1 MIKKLRRKFIAV
13 AMCCIIVVLCAI
25 IGIINTANYISIN
38 QQADERLNMI
48 AENGG
53 VFPKNDFKIDK
64 HIPHDISPE
73 TPFEVRYFTVKL
85 HSDGTIIYINTGR
98 IAAVSTS
105 TAAEYAEQLFDNE
118 QENGFIGDY
127 KYTCVNIADDIMYIF
142 LDCGRELSTF
152 YSFLFASVAV
162 SIAGIVLVFVLVLI
176 FSKIALKPVAE
187 SYEKQKRFITDA
199 GHEIKTPLTIID
211 ANTEVLEMINGESE
225 WSESIKNQVKRLN
238 SLTEKLVLLSK
249 MDEEET
255 VFQMSEFS
263 FSEVVANTAQSF
275 VAVAESKGKIFETNI
290 QENINYCGNETL
302 ICQLVSILLD
312 NAMKYSDENGRVE
325 ISLKLNGKN
334 KTLTVYNTTD
344 SIQTGKLNFLFE
356 RFYRT
361 DTSRNSETG
370 GHGIGLS
377 VAKAIVNTHKGKI
390 TVFSSDGKSI
400 SVTAVL

>member
-13 AMCCIIVVLCAI
+13 AMCCIIVVLGAI
-25 IGIINTANYISIN
+25 ISIINTANYISIN

-187 SYEKQKRFITDA
+187 SYEKQ
-199 GHEIKTPLTIID
+199 
-211 ANTEVLEMINGESE
+211 S
-225 WSESIKNQVKRLN
+225 
-238 SLTEKLVLLSK
+238 VLL
-249 MDEEET
+249 
-255 VFQMSEFS
+255 
-263 FSEVVANTAQSF
+263 
-275 VAVAESKGKIFETNI
+275 
-290 QENINYCGNETL
+290 
-302 ICQLVSILLD
+302 
-312 NAMKYSDENGRVE
+312 
-325 ISLKLNGKN
+325 
-334 KTLTVYNTTD
+334 
-344 SIQTGKLNFLFE
+344 QTQ
-356 RFYRT
+356 
-361 DTSRNSETG
+361 
-370 GHGIGLS
+370 
-377 VAKAIVNTHKGKI
+377 
-390 TVFSSDGKSI
+390 
-400 SVTAVL
+400 VTK

>member
-13 AMCCIIVVLCAI
+13 AMCCIIVVLGAI
-25 IGIINTANYISIN
+25 ISIINTANYISIN

-225 WSESIKNQVKRLN
+225 WSESIKNQVKRLS

-255 VFQMSEFS
+255 IFQMSEFS
-263 FSEVVANTAQSF
+263 LSDVVANTAQSF
-275 VAVAESKGKIFETNI
+275 IAVAESKGKIFEVNI
-290 QENINYCGNETL
+290 QESINYCGNETL

-312 NAMKYSDENGRVE
+312 NAMKYSNENGKVE
-325 ISLKLNGKN
+325 ISLKSNGKN
-334 KTLTVYNTTD
+334 KILTVYNTVE

-390 TVFSSDGKSI
+390 TAFSSDGKNI
-400 SVTAVL
+400 SVTTVL

>member
-1 MIKKLRRKFIAV
+1 MIKKLRHKFIAV
-13 AMCCIIVVLCAI
+13 AMCCIIVVLGAI

-53 VFPKNDFKIDK
+53 MFPKNDFKEDK

-85 HSDGTIIYINTGR
+85 HNDGTIVYINTGR

-105 TAAEYAEQLFDNE
+105 TAAEYAEQLFDSE

-142 LDCGRELSTF
+142 LDCRRELSTF

-162 SIAGIVLVFVLVLI
+162 SVAGIVLVFVLVLI

-211 ANTEVLEMINGESE
+211 ANTEVLEIINGESE
-225 WSESIKNQVKRLN
+225 WSKSIKNQVKRLS

-249 MDEEET
+249 MDEGET

-263 FSEVVANTAQSF
+263 ISDAVENTAQAF
-275 VAVAESKGKIFETNI
+275 VAVAESKGKIFQINI
-290 QENINYCGNETL
+290 QENINYCGNEML

-312 NAMKYSDENGRVE
+312 NAMKYSNENGRIE
-325 ISLKLNGKN
+325 ISLKSNGKN
-334 KTLTVYNTTD
+334 KTLTVYNTTN

-377 VAKAIVNTHKGKI
+377 VAEAIVNTHKGKI
-390 TVFSSDGKSI
+390 TAFSGDGKSI

>member
-13 AMCCIIVVLCAI
+13 AMCCIIVVLGAI
-25 IGIINTANYISIN
+25 ISIINTVNYISIN

-53 VFPKNDFKIDK
+53 VFPKNDFKMDK

-73 TPFEVRYFTVKL
+73 TPFEVRYFTVRL
-85 HSDGTIIYINTGR
+85 HSDGTIVYINTGR

-105 TAAEYAEQLFDNE
+105 TAAEYAQQLFDSD
-118 QENGFIGDY
+118 QKNGFIGDY
-127 KYTCVNIADDIMYIF
+127 KYTCVNIADDVMYIF
-142 LDCGRELSTF
+142 FDCGRELSTF

-162 SIAGIVLVFVLVLI
+162 SVAGIVLVFVLVLI

-225 WSESIKNQVKRLN
+225 WSESIKNQVKRLS

-263 FSEVVANTAQSF
+263 LSDVVANTAQSF
-275 VAVAESKGKIFETNI
+275 IAVAESKGKTFKVSI

-312 NAMKYSDENGRVE
+312 NAMKYSNENGIVE
-325 ISLKLNGKN
+325 ISLKSNAKN

-390 TVFSSDGKSI
+390 TAFSSDGKSI